1 LAGAKPAEDGEEE
14 VEKVNVYEEMDKQIE
29 ETLAERAEE
38 FEGDEERKEMV
49 TKQMRLTKMGNAFI
63 EDEHWKK
70 ELSQL
75 TRSKVLKMPQ
85 IIKSIMYL
93 LCFKKEEICEPNSQQ
108 FWWKIAKK
116 FVEVRLPKAMCEY

>member
-1 LAGAKPAEDGEEE
+1 MAGAKPAEEGEEE

-93 LCFKKEEICEPNSQQ
+93 LCFKK
-108 FWWKIAKK
+108 
-116 FVEVRLPKAMCEY
+116 RRDL